1 VCSVYGEGDRICGDG
16 IVVYT
21 NDTQANRVLDIV
33 LGVAEH
39 HVESFVGRE
48 LCRIPQPIAD
58 GIGVGDEPSNSRSSL
73 TAHRAALLEEV
84 AAETRKSGLDGSSRI
99 DYFRRLLAQRATE
112 WGVNPQNLAFNL

>member
-1 VCSVYGEGDRICGDG
+1 M
-16 IVVYT
+16 
-21 NDTQANRVLDIV
+21 
-33 LGVAEH
+33 
-39 HVESFVGRE
+39 
-48 LCRIPQPIAD
+48 
-58 GIGVGDEPSNSRSSL
+58 GDEPSNSRSSL